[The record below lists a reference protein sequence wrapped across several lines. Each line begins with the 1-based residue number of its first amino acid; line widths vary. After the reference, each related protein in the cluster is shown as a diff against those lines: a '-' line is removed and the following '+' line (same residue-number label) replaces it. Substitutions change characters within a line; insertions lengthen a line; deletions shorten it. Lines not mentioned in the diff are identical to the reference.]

1 MFNSIFYHFYFLPE
15 DREFQVDKTYLNG
28 SPIYSCGL
36 PLMHSEGMLIE
47 SPSAKPYK
55 VPLDY
60 GIKECDVSIV
70 LGGVCSS
77 VTIFGY
83 PLMLPIY
90 EGNTTSSS
98 TTSPDYH
105 HEYLILNASS
115 SEQAYSVQKINQSE
129 SLNFRWFLNV
139 VNGKSPNKL
148 FEVDG
153 SGNTLRLL
161 TQVTPI
167 AVNQLFILKLYNIKF
182 GGTPSPDY

>member
-1 MFNSIFYHFYFLPE
+1 MYN
-15 DREFQVDKTYLNG
+15 
-28 SPIYSCGL
+28 
-36 PLMHSEGMLIE
+36 EGMLIE

-70 LGGVCSS
+70 LTGVCSS
-77 VTIFGY
+77 VAIFGY
-83 PLMLPIY
+83 PLILPRY

-98 TTSPDYH
+98 TTSRVYH
-105 HEYLILNASS
+105 NEYLILNASS

-148 FEVDG
+148 CDIDG
-153 SGNTLRLL
+153 SGTTLILFTQETPRANDILFRLEL
-161 TQVTPI
+161 C
-167 AVNQLFILKLYNIKF
+167 NIKF
-182 GGTPSPDY
+182 GGVPSAEY